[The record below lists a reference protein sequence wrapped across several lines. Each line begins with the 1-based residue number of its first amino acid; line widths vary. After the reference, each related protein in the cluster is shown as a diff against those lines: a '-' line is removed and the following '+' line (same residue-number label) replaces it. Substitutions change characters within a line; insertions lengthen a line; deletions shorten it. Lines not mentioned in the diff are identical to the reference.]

1 MDISNSKPENTK
13 EDAQAA
19 ILHEMI
25 EMVTR
30 QTEYDYDTAKAKLEQ
45 NEWNYTTVI
54 REYMGVTEKKPIKKT
69 LNQEIFKQIR
79 NHMDIASSNY
89 YRN

>member
-1 MDISNSKPENTK
+1 MDISNSKPESTK
-13 EDAQAA
+13 EDKQAQ

-25 EMVTR
+25 DMVTR
-30 QTEYDYDTAKAKLEQ
+30 QTEYDYDTAKAKLEE
-45 NEWNYTTVI
+45 NKWDYTVVI
-54 REYMGVTEKKPIKKT
+54 REYMGIEEKKETKKT

-79 NHMDIASSNY
+79 KHMDTASSKF

>member
-1 MDISNSKPENTK
+1 MDISNSKPKNTK

-30 QTEYDYDTAKAKLEQ
+30 QTEYDYDTAKAKLEE

-54 REYMGVTEKKPIKKT
+54 RKYMGVPEKKPIKKT

-89 YRN
+89 YKN

>member
-1 MDISNSKPENTK
+1 MDISNSKVKYTK
-13 EDAQAA
+13 EDAQANV
-19 ILHEMI
+19 LHEMI

-30 QTEYDYDTAKAKLEQ
+30 QTEYDYDKAKEKLEQ
-45 NEWNYTTVI
+45 NDWNYTKVI
-54 REYMGVTEKKPIKKT
+54 REYIGITETPEPKKT

-79 NHMDIASSNY
+79 NHMDLASSNY

>member
-1 MDISNSKPENTK
+1 MDISNSSTESTK
-13 EDAQAA
+13 EDKQTQ

-30 QTEYDYDTAKAKLEQ
+30 QTEYDYDTAKIELES
-45 NEWNYTTVI
+45 NNWDYKNVI
-54 REYMGVTEKKPIKKT
+54 RKYMGVTEKNETKKT

-79 NHMDIASSNY
+79 NHMDMASSNFY
-89 YRN
+89 K